1 MMKKKKLRLVFV
13 VKELT
18 KYYKTNKN
26 NVTDLYFEELQNKT
40 SCASAIA
47 YVYFFACFL
56 SIALVI
62 YFYYILI

>member
-40 SCASAIA
+40 ICASAIA
-47 YVYFFACFL
+47 YVYFLLVF

-62 YFYYILI
+62 YFYYILR